1 MSKVLAREAH
11 VIGAQGTIA
20 VVHVAGLRGNTRVI
34 SNITTRGT
42 PKVAAKA
49 AQTRVELFEYD
60 GLGFDF
66 ADLLGDDP
74 LGHLLKNKE
83 ALLDDFDA
91 FGTADDFLLL
101 DDSDRTL
108 AEVAVIEVT
117 GAVEVVKTA
126 QGADSSPVV
135 EGLRWITS
143 NELRGAGSSRGG
155 SNTGRKSGKSNN
167 EGSSKFSKHDEI
179 GLSLR
184 DEICVS
190 LRTNVRPAAEVIER
204 RNEG

>member
-1 MSKVLAREAH
+1 MILEYKKKQPLKKGSFRFQK
-11 VIGAQGTIA
+11 
-20 VVHVAGLRGNTRVI
+20 
-34 SNITTRGT
+34 SN
-42 PKVAAKA
+42 
-49 AQTRVELFEYD
+49 L
-60 GLGFDF
+60 
-66 ADLLGDDP
+66 P

-143 NELRGAGSSRGG
+143 N
-155 SNTGRKSGKSNN
+155 
-167 EGSSKFSKHDEI
+167 
-179 GLSLR
+179 
-184 DEICVS
+184 
-190 LRTNVRPAAEVIER
+190 
-204 RNEG
+204 